1 MSFHIILMIITI
13 IVTKI
18 ILVKVKQMERGVDC
32 RSMMFNFCKLDF
44 FYFISFMSKG
54 YINGDNNC
62 KIINIV
68 PNLEKK
74 MKPLVYFVV
83 GLIVEI
89 SGGQIDDICVDQNVL
104 VNDLLMP
111 FRRDTTSYKS
121 SYNAEHGKLKSG
133 SYIYARVNRCLYIL
147 QTIGAQ
153 VEGGSR
159 GPLS

>member
-44 FYFISFMSKG
+44 FYFISFMSKE

-62 KIINIV
+62 KIIIII

-74 MKPLVYFVV
+74 NETTHLFRWRFDCRNFWRQNWRLKRGSKCSGQWLLVCPFIHLSVFTPACLFTCPSFRL
-83 GLIVEI
+83 LIIFIFQLNALTV
-89 SGGQIDDICVDQNVL
+89 
-104 VNDLLMP
+104 
-111 FRRDTTSYKS
+111 
-121 SYNAEHGKLKSG
+121 YN
-133 SYIYARVNRCLYIL
+133 LY
-147 QTIGAQ
+147 
-153 VEGGSR
+153 
-159 GPLS
+159 LSTQHLN

>member
-44 FYFISFMSKG
+44 FYFISFMSKE

-62 KIINIV
+62 KIIIII

-74 MKPLVYFVV
+74 MKPLIYFVED
-83 GLIVEI
+83 LIAEI
-89 SGGQIDDICVDQNVL
+89 SGGRIDDLSADQSDL
-104 VNDLLMP
+104 VND
-111 FRRDTTSYKS
+111 YWCVHS
-121 SYNAEHGKLKSG
+121 S
-133 SYIYARVNRCLYIL
+133 ICLSL
-147 QTIGAQ
+147 
-153 VEGGSR
+153 
-159 GPLS
+159 PLPVCLPVHLSVC